1 MITIDRM
8 KYKGTTWK
16 KRVTDALKEGDNV
29 TLKNFRIVSDLNYCE
44 EIGKNHEAKVSLH
57 LDHTVCCF
65 HLSSKKKRV
74 LVGTM

>member
-16 KRVTDALKEGDNV
+16 RRVTDALKEGDNV
-29 TLKNFRIVSDLNYCE
+29 TLKNLRLVSDLNYCE
-44 EIGKNHEAKVSLH
+44 EIGKKFRAKVSLH

-65 HLSSKKKRV
+65 HLSSKKSTGR
-74 LVGTM
+74 

>member
-16 KRVTDALKEGDNV
+16 RRVTDALKEGDNV
-29 TLKNFRIVSDLNYCE
+29 TLKNFRIVSDLNNCE
-44 EIGKNHEAKVSLH
+44 EIGKNHGAKVSLH

-65 HLSSKKKRV
+65 HLSREKKRQ
-74 LVGTM
+74 LLRTT